1 MIIGDPYVFEIGDP
15 VVDQYATE
23 RCVGIVIDIE
33 QNDGGETV
41 LVVESDTPS
50 GEMWRILDKNAVLP

>member
-1 MIIGDPYVFEIGDP
+1 MIIGDPYIFEIGDP

-33 QNDGGETV
+33 HNDGGETV
-41 LVVESDTPS
+41 LVVESKTQA
-50 GEMWRILDKNAVLP
+50 GEIWQILDRNAVLP